1 MPQGLIRLFNNFIIF
16 FMARYDHLPVYKVSY
31 ELLLLVF
38 QITKYFSREFKY
50 TIGQELKK
58 EAIEMMTNIYRAK

>member
-1 MPQGLIRLFNNFIIF
+1 
-16 FMARYDHLPVYKVSY
+16 MARYDHLPVYKVSY